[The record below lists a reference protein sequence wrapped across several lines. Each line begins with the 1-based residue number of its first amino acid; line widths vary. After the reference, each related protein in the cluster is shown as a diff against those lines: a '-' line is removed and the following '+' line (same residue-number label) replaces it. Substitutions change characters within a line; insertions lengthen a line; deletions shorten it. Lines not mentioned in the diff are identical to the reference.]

1 MQNRI
6 LNWVLIFAVLI
17 ALMLL
22 VNFASGGVLRG
33 VMWAV
38 FVAIAAVIIFI
49 IYFATSANKAWEVGT
64 RQVVYMALGA
74 ALYGVF
80 SLVFNAVPMPSV
92 SQVALRP
99 AVVIPIFFG
108 YIFGP
113 VVGFF
118 TGAAG
123 NILGDFLSGW
133 GVYPAWDMGNGLM
146 GFVPGLILLFADKKR
161 SLNTLLIVTIVLLAI
176 FAGLVFAN
184 PKVVGPWTGE
194 IEDFS
199 FWAWG
204 AIIAGVLVI
213 AGRFLLERFRLET
226 AAAEVWGALGA
237 IIGMG
242 FASIADIWINGYSLM
257 TAVIGE
263 FMPAAVPNMLNMVIL
278 LPILLTAYFAVAR
291 RAGR

>member
-1 MQNRI
+1 MQKKL
-6 LNWVLIFAVLI
+6 LNWVVLFAVLI
-17 ALMLL
+17 ALMLI
-22 VNFASGGVLRG
+22 VNVASGGQLQG
-33 VMWAV
+33 IMWAV
-38 FVAIAAVIIFI
+38 FVAIGVVLILA
-49 IYFATSANKAWEVGT
+49 IYLATSENKVWEIGT

-80 SLVFNAVPMPSV
+80 CWVFNVIPMPSV

-146 GFVPGLILLFADKKR
+146 GFVPGLVLLFADKKR
-161 SLNTLLIVTIVLLAI
+161 SLNTLTIITIALLAI
-176 FAGLVFAN
+176 FAVLVFVN
-184 PKVVGPWTGE
+184 PRVIGPWTGE

-199 FWAWG
+199 FWAW
-204 AIIAGVLVI
+204 AALIAGGLVI
-213 AGRFLLERFRLET
+213 LGRFLLERFNPDVAT
-226 AAAEVWGALGA
+226 AEVWGALGV
-237 IIGMG
+237 IVGIG

-257 TAVIGE
+257 TAIIGE
-263 FMPAAVPNMLNMVIL
+263 FMPAAVPNILNMVIL
-278 LPILLTAYFAVAR
+278 LPILLVAYFAVVR